1 MDPLSSLT
9 PTLRIDSLQTLQENK
24 QHSPFSRGQ
33 ILQGLVTG
41 KNNDKF
47 ILDVKG
53 QQFLAD
59 SKTPLQVG
67 QRLNLQVTTL
77 SPHITLQVLSE
88 PLTQNIG
95 KLLHLLSGEGQF
107 LQQTSTLAAQLPAN
121 ILSTISEQTLEL
133 FSSLA
138 IPGSKSTNSAEQP
151 GGQQLTQILS
161 NLFAAAD
168 VAGKKNTFVQLQ
180 NFINQLAQSL
190 PSSHSALPQVQLLQR
205 EFTANPKI
213 SLQHLMN
220 SNENSEQNAQVN
232 ALLQSISQLSQNI
245 SQLPSSKDTEST
257 LVELLLQF
265 MRNENVHPTPL
276 LHKLLTLSRD
286 LLQHNATSQESIPT
300 PTGRQLQQFV
310 NRLGTNMEQLLASGR
325 QEEAVQTLK
334 SALLEI
340 SHTFAGDNK
349 IQYQAEQL
357 TSTIQLYQMLQIR
370 LASEDLS
377 FLPLPLPFLN
387 QSFLLIEPDQ
397 QQGGEQQSDKEK
409 KKYTLH
415 LNLEGLGNLQIDI
428 QQQTSGMRF
437 RFFAEDASRAK
448 FLSEKRDELQQW
460 LTATR
465 LESVQFLTGAENPT
479 KQLVSRITS
488 GQTGMLNTKA

>member
-1 MDPLSSLT
+1 MDPLSSPT
-9 PTLRIDSLQTLQENK
+9 PTLRIDSLQTLQGDK

-107 LQQTSTLAAQLPAN
+107 LKQTSTLTVQLPDN

-138 IPGSKSTNSAEQP
+138 TLGSKSTNSAEQP
-151 GGQQLTQILS
+151 GGQLTQILS

-168 VAGKKNTFVQLQ
+168 VTDRKNTFLQLQ
-180 NFINQLAQSL
+180 NFINQLAQAL
-190 PSSHSALPQVQLLQR
+190 PSNHSALPQVQLLQR
-205 EFTANPKI
+205 EFNANPKI
-213 SLQHLMN
+213 SLQQLLS

-276 LHKLLTLSRD
+276 LHKLLILARD
-286 LLQHNATSQESIPT
+286 LLQQNATSQKPVPT

-310 NRLGTNMEQLLASGR
+310 NRLGTDLEQLLASGR
-325 QEEAVQTLK
+325 QKEAVQSLK

-340 SHTFAGDNK
+340 SHTFIGDSK

-387 QSFLLIEPDQ
+387 QGFLLIEPDQ
-397 QQGGEQQSDKEK
+397 QQGGEQQFDKEK

-415 LNLEGLGNLQIDI
+415 LNLEGLGNLQIDL
-428 QQQTSGMRF
+428 QQQTAGMRF
-437 RFFAEDASRAK
+437 RFFAEDATRAK
-448 FLSEKRDELQQW
+448 FLSENRDELRQW
-460 LTATR
+460 LTATK

-479 KQLVSRITS
+479 KQLLSRITS
-488 GQTGMLNTKA
+488 GQTGMLNTRV